1 MESNVTLIRNLIKEN
16 KTYKH
21 ISEISTLSVPF
32 LFKSFHFHFPGK
44 KKYGNKFPGNSKMLR
59 KNASIINVKRPKDG
73 K

>member
-44 KKYGNKFPGNSKMLR
+44 KNMVTNFREILKCFEKC
-59 KNASIINVKRPKDG
+59 
-73 K
+73 